1 LNKFAISSGGLGEAL
16 ERSASSLAAA
26 NNTLHES
33 AALITAAN
41 EVVQN
46 PEKVGTAFKTISM
59 RIRGAKTE
67 LEEAGES
74 TEGMVESTAT
84 LRAEMMALSGV
95 DIMLNKDTFKSTY
108 QIMDELS
115 QRWENLSDIQQ
126 ATITELMAGK
136 HQGNV
141 FASLMTNFDTAR
153 EALDASLNSSG
164 SAMREHAKWSESLE
178 ARLNKLKSTW
188 QSLSQT
194 FMGSDFLKGGLDLV
208 IGFVNALDKL
218 IDTIGILGV
227 SIAGLGIKKIFST
240 AKGVGGLKSLTDIL
254 PLLSAAFPNAA
265 KGVGV
270 FTTALKGGVGIAGVL
285 KAALSGL
292 WTVVAAHP
300 ILAVVAAVGLAIAGF
315 AKWANQAKELAE
327 KVDELTSKYKE
338 QHTELVK
345 NKSSFKSQATRYAQ
359 LAKGVGTLGENV
371 SLTTDEYA
379 EYQNIVN
386 SIADKVP
393 SLVKGYDA
401 EGNAILDYTGNV
413 KQLTA
418 AYEEL
423 IKKQNES
430 ILKDNYKDIEK
441 DFKNAM
447 NAADRDSKFGAK
459 TNTDA
464 VEAIEEIFSNKYSR
478 EKIEEKFKSGSD
490 LVNIVGALKDA
501 GFESEEFDVHWWSG
515 YDAYYDFIADAV
527 KNSPDIAKEIIGKFE
542 DNLDAE
548 AEGMRTAAQAALS
561 KAFDFSDSEY
571 KDINDKTQNLIRQI
585 VGNFDAE
592 QFKSIVDSGQTV
604 EEYVNNM
611 IDSFK
616 NMSKGEASTLEA
628 AFNLQTKFNGGE
640 ISYGEYVQGLQDVS
654 SLIDKLNLDED
665 IKSQIKLTLGLSEKD
680 GQWVLEEY
688 ETLLNRL
695 TSEEYDIQLNTDSA
709 ETFLKNLSASE
720 VQVAVDFIESD
731 NADFKSALQ
740 NYKDVFNEAKEV
752 GVDFSKTVFGNIDT
766 NARQTLEW
774 TSGNLKRYKD
784 ELMSWEPK
792 DASWDKVRKDLEGS
806 ISTVMGTW
814 ETFDI
819 GKDKKVP
826 IAFSPM
832 LQTDKGAEVL
842 SNGTVNTYISQ
853 LISKATEDGKWDKKE
868 LIALDSK
875 GLEVD
880 GQKIKGI
887 LADVGETAEATAKQM
902 HFVGKDGALALAEA
916 EINAIVET
924 QAAINEAMN
933 FTIAMDVETESLTA
947 LNTAMAESVSGA
959 GLSSEAIAALKS
971 RYAELEGEG
980 YNLSAMFEETA
991 NGIHLNKEAVGEL
1004 EQKLASDKLAE
1015 TDKQLEVLKGRYDEL
1030 TTEINNCT
1038 DASDRAALYTEQQ
1051 SIVDKINDLATLA
1064 SQYEGLTSAY
1074 NAWLAAEEAGSE
1086 RDMYENIIQG
1096 FETVEDE
1103 ISRGWIDDGTIK
1115 FLELLTGKTDLA
1127 GKSGKQL
1134 KEIYDGLDNTIKNT
1148 SYSIS
1153 DFFTVDEDGNSTNTG
1168 VYNFLNAVHQLEKTD
1183 KFKGIEGIEYLSERD
1198 ENGNVIGFNFELVAE
1213 KDEKGNIIK
1222 NGDQVIAEALGI
1234 SEELVQIMLRAAD
1247 DAGFV
1252 VNLEGAYTQLADLK
1266 TEAESARDTLIS
1278 LQKNGLAK
1286 LKGIDVNFDLEAEG
1300 NDLLEEQGK
1309 AVELLNKF
1317 KDKNGKIDLKMEGAQ
1332 QALDIAEY
1340 LTIKL
1345 DDLTEPKIMQIDV
1358 SEVDEDLRDPIEKM
1372 QEIVKLSK
1380 EKNLVSLTG
1389 DKKEIKETQSEINK
1403 VAKELE
1409 ELDPEIKAKVG
1420 IDEDWDAK
1428 TIASKIEKGEVE
1440 IPAELELDVQMS
1452 DDLKDMR
1459 LMMMNQLGLVSDDEV
1474 KLKVGFDIDESI
1486 VDNLTDEQK
1495 EVVVKYLAEH
1505 EEVDDYTPE
1514 QKEALVKYIADGGN
1528 LDSYTPEE
1536 KQGIVKYLADG
1547 GNITDYTPEQKQA
1560 IVEYLTDSG
1569 DPDSWTPEQKEAVA
1583 KFKKDSAE
1591 VDNYSPEDK
1600 QAIAKFIKDSIEP
1613 DTYQPPNKTQ
1623 EVVANLDSSEPDN
1636 YQPKD
1641 KKFTVK
1647 AVLQK
1652 IGDWTNKLLSG
1663 GSKRQMVNG
1672 TANANGTTGRAF
1684 KQGDWRTKKTE
1695 TALTGELGRELVVTG
1710 NRWYTVGDHGA
1721 EFTTIPKGSIV
1732 FNHRQTEELFKNGK
1746 ITSDGGR
1753 GRMLANGTAFASGT
1767 AYYGSSGTGGGLTP
1781 EVKSYTVKTSKD
1793 TKDTTEDF
1801 EETFDLIEIAIS
1813 RIERAIDQLDQKAN
1827 RTYKSWSSR
1836 NSNLTKEITR
1846 VNEEINLQNKAYNKY
1861 MAAAN
1866 AVGLSSKWKNKVKDG
1881 SIDIS
1886 TIKDEA
1892 IAEKIKDYQ
1901 SWYEKA
1907 LACKDAILDLQD
1919 AEAELYK
1926 QKFDNIVSKYDDKLG
1941 VIDNKIS
1948 SIEQD
1953 IEQSNYTSAIGSNQG
1968 NYKKLVGQENNN
1980 IAQLEAKNKELQ
1992 AQLDKSVKDGVITK
2006 YSEDWYSMREE
2017 IDATTLAIKESTTN
2031 ISQYYRDMFDEVS
2044 TKYDAIL
2051 QGYEHTETMLNEYI
2065 SQAEAQGH
2073 IVSEKYYNA
2082 LINNEKQNI
2091 LQLKKEQSALIK
2103 ARDEAVKSGAIKKN
2117 SAEWYG
2123 MCQEIDSVTQ
2133 AIEEGR
2139 TSLIEYNNAIREI
2152 DWSVFD
2158 LIQERISDVT
2168 AESEFLIE
2176 LMSNDKLFDDKGKLT
2191 GQGAATMGLHALNY
2205 NTAMYQSDEYGKEI
2219 ASLDKQIAKDPYDQ
2233 ELINRRR
2240 ELIELQ
2246 RESILAAEDEKQA
2259 IKDLVQE
2266 GIDKELDALQELIDK
2281 KNESLESEKDLYEYQ
2296 KKVQEQTENIASLR
2310 KQIGAYENDNS
2321 EEAKAKLQELR
2332 VSLSDAET
2340 ELKETE
2346 WDKYIQDTEQ
2356 ILDTFYTE
2364 YETTLNTRLDNVDY
2378 LLEQVVTGINA
2389 SATAESEYNAS
2400 LLASLGA
2407 EGTLASA
2414 LGVEGAIASAIVNV
2428 TGENGSIKNIL
2439 NKEVTAVGT
2448 TLSSAMNNIWNTGD
2462 GNIKSVLSTYG
2473 TNFQNQ
2479 QTTTNTVLN
2488 GIKVSVDKMANAS
2501 DKEAEKKTTANKTTT
2516 SAKKDPTKDTSKTTT
2531 TTKKPTTTSTAK
2543 KTTTTTKKT
2552 TTTNTKKSS
2561 GDGKAKVGDKVK
2573 FVSGQYYYDSQGKSP
2588 LGYHNRGKQVYITSI
2603 NTASW
2608 ATHPYHISTG
2618 KKLGSGDLGWLKLN
2632 QLSGYASGKYNFS
2645 NNEWA
2650 WTQEGKKEEYIIR
2663 PSDGAILTP
2672 VAKGDSVLN
2681 ATASGNIWSMANN
2694 PAEFIRDNL
2703 RLDAS
2708 SVPNSANIQ
2717 STYHQT
2723 IENVTFSMP
2732 NVHSYDETIKQMQ
2745 KDKSFEKLI
2754 MAMTID
2760 QIAGKSSLAK
2770 GKSIR

>member
-1 LNKFAISSGGLGEAL
+1 MGEAL

-67 LEEAGES
+67 MEEMGEDTS
-74 TEGMVESTAT
+74 GMIESTAT

-141 FASLMTNFDTAR
+141 FASLMTNFNTAR

-194 FMGSDFLKGGLDLV
+194 FMSSDFLKGGLDLV

-265 KGVGV
+265 KGMGV
-270 FTTALKGGVGIAGVL
+270 FTTALKGGVGIVGVL

-327 KVDELTSKYKE
+327 KVDELTSKFKE
-338 QHTELVK
+338 QHTELTK
-345 NKSSFKSQATRYAQ
+345 NKSTFESQAKRYSQ
-359 LAKGVGTLGENV
+359 LAKGVNDLGENV
-371 SLTTDEYA
+371 SLTADEYA
-379 EYQNIVN
+379 EYQDIVN
-386 SIADKVP
+386 SIADQVP
-393 SLVKGYDA
+393 SLVQGYDA
-401 EGNAILDYTGNV
+401 QGNAILNYKGNV
-413 KQLTA
+413 EELTT

-430 ILKDNYKDIEK
+430 VLKGDAYKDIEK

-447 NAADRDSKFGAK
+447 EDAKSADGGFMKTKASLNEINALEALLKSNNVDELIPKINEKYGANFNYLINELENAGLDK
-459 TNTDA
+459 M
-464 VEAIEEIFSNKYSR
+464 K
-478 EKIEEKFKSGSD
+478 
-490 LVNIVGALKDA
+490 VGESAYDYVKDA
-501 GFESEEFDVHWWSG
+501 IVNNRDIVQRVVN
-515 YDAYYDFIADAV
+515 DFNA
-527 KNSPDIAKEIIGKFE
+527 
-542 DNLDAE
+542 NLDAE

-571 KDINDKTQNLIRQI
+571 KNISDKTQSLVRQI

-592 QFKSIVDSGQTV
+592 QFDKIVDSGKTV
-604 EEYVNNM
+604 EEYINDM
-611 IDSFK
+611 LDSFK
-616 NMSKGEASTLEA
+616 SMSKGEATQLET
-628 AFNLQTKFNGGE
+628 AFDLQTKFNGGD
-640 ISYGEYVQGLQDVS
+640 ISYGEYIQSLQNAS
-654 SLIDKLNLDED
+654 NLIDRMDLDAEVQ
-665 IKSQIKLTLGLSEKD
+665 SQIKLSLGLSEKD
-680 GQWVLEEY
+680 GKWVLEEY

-695 TSEEYDIQLNTDSA
+695 TSEEYDIQLDTDSA
-709 ETFLKNLSASE
+709 ENFLKNLSASE

-740 NYKDVFNEAKEV
+740 NYKDIFNEATEA

-774 TSGNLKRYKD
+774 TSGNLKKYKD

-792 DASWDKVRKDLEGS
+792 DASWDKVKKEYEGA
-806 ISTVMGTW
+806 ISTVMGTVSSY
-814 ETFDI
+814 EID
-819 GKDKKVP
+819 GKEVD

-842 SNGTVNTYISQ
+842 SSGTVDTYINE

-868 LIALDSK
+868 LIALDAK

-887 LADVGETAEATAKQM
+887 LADIGETAQATGEQM

-916 EINAIVET
+916 EINAIVEK
-924 QAAINEAMN
+924 QAQLNEAMN
-933 FTIAMDVETESLTA
+933 YTIAMDIETEGLDA

-959 GLSSEAIAALKS
+959 GLSSEAIAALKG

-1015 TDKQLEVLKGRYDEL
+1015 TDKQLGVLKNRYDEL
-1030 TTEINNCT
+1030 TTEIDNCR

-1064 SQYEGLTSAY
+1064 SQYQGLTSAY
-1074 NAWLAAEEAGSE
+1074 NAWIAAEESGSE
-1086 RDMYENIIQG
+1086 RDMYESMLEG
-1096 FETVEDE
+1096 FESIGDE
-1103 ISRGWIDDGTIK
+1103 ISRGWLDDGTIE
-1115 FLELLTGKTDLA
+1115 FLKLIRGEKATIVDGNGVK
-1127 GKSGKQL
+1127 
-1134 KEIYDGLDNTIKNT
+1134 KEINIATASAKELKQVWNDLDDTIKHT
-1148 SYSIS
+1148 SYSVK
-1153 DFFTVDEDGNSTNTG
+1153 DFFTVDEDGNSTSQG
-1168 VYNFLNAVHQLEKTD
+1168 VYNFLDAIGQLEEEEFDGKDVVKRD
-1183 KFKGIEGIEYLSERD
+1183 KD
-1198 ENGNVIGFNFELVAE
+1198 
-1213 KDEKGNIIK
+1213 GNIIEFDFK
-1222 NGDQVIAEALGI
+1222 VAGGEKAVADALGI

-1286 LKGIDVNFDLEAEG
+1286 LKDVDVNFNLDAEG
-1300 NDLLEEQGK
+1300 NDLVAEQEK
-1309 AVELLNKF
+1309 AVKLLDKF
-1317 KDKNGKIDLKMEGAQ
+1317 KKNGKIDLKMEGAQ

-1428 TIASKIEKGEVE
+1428 TIASKIEKDEVE

-1623 EVVANLDSSEPDN
+1623 NVTANLDSSEPDN

-1672 TANANGTTGRAF
+1672 TANVGGTTFAGGTVGRAF
-1684 KQGDWRTKKTE
+1684 KQGDWRTKKSE
-1695 TALTGELGRELVVTG
+1695 DALTGELGQELVVTG
-1710 NRWYTVGDHGA
+1710 NRWYTVGDNGA
-1721 EFTTIPKGSIV
+1721 EFAHIPKGSIV
-1732 FNHRQTEELFKNGK
+1732 FNHK
-1746 ITSDGGR
+1746 ICG
-1753 GRMLANGTAFASGT
+1753 
-1767 AYYGSSGTGGGLTP
+1767 
-1781 EVKSYTVKTSKD
+1781 
-1793 TKDTTEDF
+1793 
-1801 EETFDLIEIAIS
+1801 IA
-1813 RIERAIDQLDQKAN
+1813 
-1827 RTYKSWSSR
+1827 
-1836 NSNLTKEITR
+1836 
-1846 VNEEINLQNKAYNKY
+1846 
-1861 MAAAN
+1861 
-1866 AVGLSSKWKNKVKDG
+1866 
-1881 SIDIS
+1881 
-1886 TIKDEA
+1886 
-1892 IAEKIKDYQ
+1892 
-1901 SWYEKA
+1901 
-1907 LACKDAILDLQD
+1907 
-1919 AEAELYK
+1919 
-1926 QKFDNIVSKYDDKLG
+1926 
-1941 VIDNKIS
+1941 
-1948 SIEQD
+1948 
-1953 IEQSNYTSAIGSNQG
+1953 
-1968 NYKKLVGQENNN
+1968 
-1980 IAQLEAKNKELQ
+1980 
-1992 AQLDKSVKDGVITK
+1992 
-2006 YSEDWYSMREE
+2006 
-2017 IDATTLAIKESTTN
+2017 
-2031 ISQYYRDMFDEVS
+2031 
-2044 TKYDAIL
+2044 
-2051 QGYEHTETMLNEYI
+2051 
-2065 SQAEAQGH
+2065 
-2073 IVSEKYYNA
+2073 
-2082 LINNEKQNI
+2082 
-2091 LQLKKEQSALIK
+2091 
-2103 ARDEAVKSGAIKKN
+2103 
-2117 SAEWYG
+2117 
-2123 MCQEIDSVTQ
+2123 
-2133 AIEEGR
+2133 
-2139 TSLIEYNNAIREI
+2139 
-2152 DWSVFD
+2152 
-2158 LIQERISDVT
+2158 
-2168 AESEFLIE
+2168 
-2176 LMSNDKLFDDKGKLT
+2176 
-2191 GQGAATMGLHALNY
+2191 
-2205 NTAMYQSDEYGKEI
+2205 
-2219 ASLDKQIAKDPYDQ
+2219 
-2233 ELINRRR
+2233 
-2240 ELIELQ
+2240 
-2246 RESILAAEDEKQA
+2246 
-2259 IKDLVQE
+2259 
-2266 GIDKELDALQELIDK
+2266 
-2281 KNESLESEKDLYEYQ
+2281 
-2296 KKVQEQTENIASLR
+2296 
-2310 KQIGAYENDNS
+2310 
-2321 EEAKAKLQELR
+2321 
-2332 VSLSDAET
+2332 
-2340 ELKETE
+2340 
-2346 WDKYIQDTEQ
+2346 
-2356 ILDTFYTE
+2356 
-2364 YETTLNTRLDNVDY
+2364 
-2378 LLEQVVTGINA
+2378 
-2389 SATAESEYNAS
+2389 
-2400 LLASLGA
+2400 
-2407 EGTLASA
+2407 
-2414 LGVEGAIASAIVNV
+2414 
-2428 TGENGSIKNIL
+2428 
-2439 NKEVTAVGT
+2439 
-2448 TLSSAMNNIWNTGD
+2448 
-2462 GNIKSVLSTYG
+2462 
-2473 TNFQNQ
+2473 
-2479 QTTTNTVLN
+2479 
-2488 GIKVSVDKMANAS
+2488 
-2501 DKEAEKKTTANKTTT
+2501 
-2516 SAKKDPTKDTSKTTT
+2516 
-2531 TTKKPTTTSTAK
+2531 
-2543 KTTTTTKKT
+2543 
-2552 TTTNTKKSS
+2552 
-2561 GDGKAKVGDKVK
+2561 
-2573 FVSGQYYYDSQGKSP
+2573 
-2588 LGYHNRGKQVYITSI
+2588 
-2603 NTASW
+2603 
-2608 ATHPYHISTG
+2608 
-2618 KKLGSGDLGWLKLN
+2618 
-2632 QLSGYASGKYNFS
+2632 
-2645 NNEWA
+2645 
-2650 WTQEGKKEEYIIR
+2650 
-2663 PSDGAILTP
+2663 
-2672 VAKGDSVLN
+2672 
-2681 ATASGNIWSMANN
+2681 
-2694 PAEFIRDNL
+2694 
-2703 RLDAS
+2703 
-2708 SVPNSANIQ
+2708 
-2717 STYHQT
+2717 
-2723 IENVTFSMP
+2723 
-2732 NVHSYDETIKQMQ
+2732 
-2745 KDKSFEKLI
+2745 
-2754 MAMTID
+2754 
-2760 QIAGKSSLAK
+2760 
-2770 GKSIR
+2770 